1 MKISLPP
8 VQRYVQIHG
17 IRFIGDFKLI
27 VSVNMS
33 MYGCLALCVSPMTD
47 WVYPVPHPMTVPNEF
62 LNSIYLFLITDPLCF
77 YLTKSLYTS
86 VWIKKC

>member
-8 VQRYVQIHG
+8 SICLTQTVQRYVQIRG
-17 IRFIGDFKLI
+17 IRFIGDSKLT

-47 WVYPVPHPMTVPNEF
+47 WVYPVPHPLTVPNESVD
-62 LNSIYLFLITDPLCF
+62 SIYLFIYFFNC
-77 YLTKSLYTS
+77 
-86 VWIKKC
+86 